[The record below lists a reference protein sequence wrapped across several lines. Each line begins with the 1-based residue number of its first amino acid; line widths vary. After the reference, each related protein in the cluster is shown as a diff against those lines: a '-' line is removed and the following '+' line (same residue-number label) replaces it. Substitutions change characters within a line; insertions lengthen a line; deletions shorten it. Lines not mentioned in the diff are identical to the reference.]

1 MAAMKEY
8 DHVKIKAS
16 DLTGIIVDSSHGRFT
31 VECDLEES
39 ELTPEQKRLR
49 NDANCYPG
57 RWPLFTCTEAE
68 LERIE

>member
-16 DLTGIIVDSSHGRFT
+16 GLTGIIVDSSHGRFT